1 MKGNSVSTTLPWLR
15 YGEAR
20 CRSRERKWRLTVL
33 LSPWGE
39 HSMPHRATQGKLWG
53 SITKAEWSGEEWAS
67 VFVVVATGRKGWSR
81 VNRFRIHQ
89 LNNFSRLWG
98 KEANPGCLVP
108 GPGWLGWVHNG
119 PWCESPIQ
127 EVTGDMDFI
136 GCSKSQWSLTDW
148 SLAGASKLG
157 QDSTHKSYKKVGE
170 TP

>member
-1 MKGNSVSTTLPWLR
+1 MWGQVQIK
-15 YGEAR
+15 
-20 CRSRERKWRLTVL
+20 REKVEIDSFVISLGRTQ
-33 LSPWGE
+33 
-39 HSMPHRATQGKLWG
+39 HATQGHSGEALG
-53 SITKAEWSGEEWAS
+53 VYCQAEWGGEERAS

-81 VNRFRIHQ
+81 ANRFRIRQ

-108 GPGWLGWVHNG
+108 GPGWLGWAHNG
-119 PWCESPIQ
+119 PWCERPIQ

-157 QDSTHKSYKKVGE
+157 QDSIHKNYKKVGE